1 MLTTGIWKPIDVSE
15 VTFGTNGFYQEYKSS
30 SALGADT
37 VPGGNSIDYT
47 TSNIA
52 AADQATDTPTN
63 NFCTLNFT
71 STQTM

>member
-15 VTFGTNGFYQEYKSS
+15 LTFGTNGFYQEYKSS

-63 NFCTLNFT
+63 NFA
-71 STQTM
+71 SS